1 MFSALLLSSTIFS
14 SNLLIAQ
21 ATFMPEEQSAEIEQT
36 TQQAVDDS
44 IFGEIDTT
52 LGSAQSV
59 AEEAQGTVKGAG
71 KWIDTTAD
79 DITSTV
85 NGNIDKY
92 IGVVNEGIHD
102 VLGSETVRDVSG
114 AVNTANNTIN
124 TVTETV
130 NDALGLFGKVKGA
143 VDQILG
149 LFNIQR
155 ILDTIS
161 FDMPDVANSTLEG
174 ISSAREKP
182 QGTASAEELS
192 AAATQEQAIQEAFS
206 PMAMGLPDPKK
217 VEAFINSSAPSPFE
231 EAISS
236 KTGGSGSPAIKLD
249 LMTRFDSDTA
259 REVATETALTEAG
272 QKKLVENA
280 QIATA
285 SLQQSLELS
294 ADSDTQDVSQN
305 ILRNISAQLSAGQQ
319 TSTLDALD
327 SQLRARDD
335 AYRNVLLSDAVD
347 ELQGAR
353 VEARRRSASG
363 YSRAIAQGSFF
374 TMPGLG
380 LSTQEE

>member
-1 MFSALLLSSTIFS
+1 MFSALIISSNILSSNI
-14 SNLLIAQ
+14 LIEQ
-21 ATFMPEEQSAEIEQT
+21 ATLVPDEQSAEIEQT
-36 TQQAVDDS
+36 TQQVVDDS
-44 IFGEIDTT
+44 IFGGIDTT
-52 LGSAQSV
+52 LGSAQGT
-59 AEEAQGTVKGAG
+59 AEEAQGTVDGAG
-71 KWIDTTAD
+71 RWIDTTAD
-79 DITSTV
+79 GITNTI

-92 IGVVNEGIHD
+92 VGIVNGGIQD

-114 AVNTANNTIN
+114 TISSATNTIN
-124 TVTETV
+124 TVTQTV

-143 VDQILG
+143 IDQILG
-149 LFNIQR
+149 LFDIQR
-155 ILDTIS
+155 ILDMIS
-161 FDMPDVANSTLEG
+161 FDMPDMADNTLEG
-174 ISSAREKP
+174 ISGAGETP
-182 QGTASAEELS
+182 QASASTEELS
-192 AAATQEQAIQEAFS
+192 AAAAQERAIQEAFS
-206 PMAMGLPDPKK
+206 PMAMGLPDPEK

-249 LMTRFDSDTA
+249 LMTKFDSDTA

-272 QKKLVENA
+272 QKKLAENA

-294 ADSDTQDVSQN
+294 ADSETQDISQN
-305 ILRNISAQLSAGQQ
+305 ILRNISGQLSAGQQ
-319 TSTLDALD
+319 TNTLNALDA
-327 SQLRARDD
+327 QLRARDD

-347 ELQGAR
+347 ELQSAR

-363 YSRAIAQGSFF
+363 YSRVITQGSLF